1 MEEAIPRTKPAW
13 RWRVGALLG
22 PSNPSLMDHALP
34 SAVFW
39 QRLAI
44 SMAFIGLIMAM
55 GRARFYL
62 PDIPVPITL
71 QTFGV
76 LLTGG
81 ILGWRWG
88 LVSLLGW
95 YFLGMAGAPV
105 FQGGG
110 NGWAYASNATGSSS
124 VYVTGGFLVGFILAG
139 ALVGFLSQRGWT
151 HSRAL
156 WPMLLGALILY
167 LPGLLFWAAVSDSLK
182 DSLGADLPWA
192 LHWGNVFSTGMYPFI
207 PGDLVKLMGAALVT
221 GALWT
226 AADRWRRRT

>member
-13 RWRVGALLG
+13 RWRVGTLLG
-22 PSNPSLMDHALP
+22 PSNPSLMEHAFP
-34 SAVFW
+34 SAAFW

-44 SMAFIGLIMAM
+44 SLVFIGLMVGF

-62 PDIPVPITL
+62 PDIPAPITL

-88 LVSLLGW
+88 MVSILGW
-95 YFLGMAGAPV
+95 YFLGMAGTQV
-105 FQGGG
+105 FQGGE
-110 NGWAYASNATGSSS
+110 NGWAYVSGSP
-124 VYVTGGFLVGFILAG
+124 TGGYLIGFIASV
-139 ALVGFLSQRGWT
+139 AFVGYLSQRGWT
-151 HSRAL
+151 HSRIL
-156 WPMLLGALILY
+156 WPMLGGALLLY
-167 LPGLLFWAAVSDSLK
+167 LPGLLW
-182 DSLGADLPWA
+182 LGAFDFVAWDE
-192 LHWGNVFSTGMYPFI
+192 VFSKGMYPFI

-226 AADRWRRRT
+226 AADRWRRSP